1 MRDGDIY
8 PFDPKCEYGRCGHF
22 DWGGVL
28 CNDYVAYG
36 LCASAVPLFFLISG
50 FLYFTGCESQFG
62 LKDYMAKNRKRL
74 RTLLIPYL
82 LWNIF
87 TLLLFGAVQTL
98 MPHMMSGKHTLIV

>member
-1 MRDGDIY
+1 MS
-8 PFDPKCEYGRCGHF
+8 
-22 DWGGVL
+22 
-28 CNDYVAYG
+28 YG

-50 FLYFTGCESQFG
+50 FLYFKGCESQFG

-87 TLLLFGAVQTL
+87 TLLLFGAVLDASHDVGQAYTN
-98 MPHMMSGKHTLIV
+98 SGLFVKRLAYGFLECR